1 MTEAVINS
9 LPINHRKNGTN
20 AMDINSGLLIKRVAE
35 FFKENDLIKIP
46 NWAYFVKCSHGN
58 ELPSLEQI
66 GFLLKQLL
74 SAEDYIYQQRQS

>member
-35 FFKENDLIKIP
+35 FFKENDLIKI
-46 NWAYFVKCSHGN
+46 KD
-58 ELPSLEQI
+58 QI
-66 GFLLKQLL
+66 Q
-74 SAEDYIYQQRQS
+74 